1 MVDELPGESMP
12 DGIEVDDAAA
22 YFGVTESSDMV
33 HTLMDMERIEAM
45 EKFFEVLSDVV
56 LLPGEFDF
64 TAASERIQ
72 CEGGEIYYLVAG
84 HLGIMA
90 IPDPLLNYIGLPD
103 SSGSLSGASH
113 SIGAD
118 DLAKLTA
125 FADPMKILKLLA
137 VAYATGGKGE
147 VTRYLQG
154 LESFLAQPESNHD
167 SLIAIADE
175 LEAALDVAG
184 HALPVPTLAS
194 GTAASSSV
202 ALPPK
207 PSAPAAQSAPSS
219 EKPATAAPSVPLPSE
234 APVPLPAQAEPAQ
247 PKVELPP
254 VSAPTPV
261 EATVDTTNQKQVA
274 KATQDAFAGAFD
286 LGIGGEEAEAPAPV
300 EVPVAE
306 PVAEPVVEEE
316 PVSEPMAEPVVE
328 EEPVPEPIPEP
339 AIESVPEP
347 QPTPMAQPE
356 LTPLEMPISEEE
368 LFTSAAEHFIAA
380 DTDGSEQL
388 SIEELAIATGTSIEE
403 ATALHAEAD
412 TDGDGSVSLS
422 EFMASSSA
430 NKAAALPRPIAPVR
444 KPLNQTAQQAQPVPE
459 PTPQPDQQQQQDW
472 NQQQQAAQQQ
482 AAQQQQAWNQ
492 QQQQAW
498 NQQQPAQQQQGW
510 NQQQQSNHQW
520 NQPHPT
526 MPSVQPTIR
535 SGVMCRGCGIG
546 LDPYWRFCPI
556 CGTQNAPQG
565 SQ

>member
-33 HTLMDMERIEAM
+33 HTLMDMERTEAM

-90 IPDPLLNYIGLPD
+90 MPDPLLNYIGLPD

-113 SIGAD
+113 SMSAD
-118 DLAKLTA
+118 DLAILTA

-167 SLIAIADE
+167 SLLAIAGE

-184 HALPVPTLAS
+184 HAMPVPTLAS
-194 GTAASSSV
+194 GTAASSTV

-207 PSAPAAQSAPSS
+207 PSAPAANSTPVE
-219 EKPATAAPSVPLPSE
+219 EKPVQAAPSVPLPSEAPVPLPSE

-247 PKVELPP
+247 PKVELPS
-254 VSAPTPV
+254 VSTPTPV
-261 EATVDTTNQKQVA
+261 EATVDTTNDKQVA
-274 KATQDAFAGAFD
+274 KATHDAFAGAFD
-286 LGIGGEEAEAPAPV
+286 LGLGEEEAEAAA
-300 EVPVAE
+300 PVAE
-306 PVAEPVVEEE
+306 PAIEEEPTPEHLPDPVVQPVVENVVES
-316 PVSEPMAEPVVE
+316 VSE
-328 EEPVPEPIPEP
+328 PEP
-339 AIESVPEP
+339 AIAPV
-347 QPTPMAQPE
+347 AQPE

-388 SIEELAIATGTSIEE
+388 SIEELAVATGTSIEE
-403 ATALHAEAD
+403 ATMLHAEAD

-422 EFMASSSA
+422 EFMSSSSA
-430 NKAAALPRPIAPVR
+430 TKAATLPRPVAPVR
-444 KPLNQTAQQAQPVPE
+444 KPLNQPAQQ
-459 PTPQPDQQQQQDW
+459 PTPQPTPQPTQQQQPEQPQQQDW
-472 NQQQQAAQQQ
+472 NQQQAAQ
-482 AAQQQQAWNQ
+482 QQQQAWNQ
-492 QQQQAW
+492 QQQQQAW
-498 NQQQPAQQQQGW
+498 NQQQPPQQQQGW
-510 NQQQQSNHQW
+510 NQQQQPTHQW

>member
-33 HTLMDMERIEAM
+33 HTLMDMDRTEAM

-84 HLGIMA
+84 HLGIMSM
-90 IPDPLLNYIGLPD
+90 PDPLLNYIGLPD
-103 SSGSLSGASH
+103 SSGSLSGASN
-113 SIGAD
+113 SMSAD

-137 VAYATGGKGE
+137 VAFATGGKGE

-167 SLIAIADE
+167 SLLAIADE

-207 PSAPAAQSAPSS
+207 PSATAAKSAPVS
-219 EKPATAAPSVPLPSE
+219 EKPTKAAPSVPLPSE
-234 APVPLPAQAEPAQ
+234 APVPLPNQAEPAQ

-254 VSAPTPV
+254 VSNLTPV
-261 EATVDTTNQKQVA
+261 EATVDTTNEKQVA

-286 LGIGGEEAEAPAPV
+286 LGMGEEEAEAAA
-300 EVPVAE
+300 PVAE
-306 PVAEPVVEEE
+306 PVAEPVVEE
-316 PVSEPMAEPVVE
+316 VLV
-328 EEPVPEPIPEP
+328 PEP
-339 AIESVPEP
+339 AIEPVPEP
-347 QPTPMAQPE
+347 QPTPVAQPE

-388 SIEELAIATGTSIEE
+388 SIEELAIATGTSVEE

-430 NKAAALPRPIAPVR
+430 DKAAALPRPVAPIR
-444 KPLNQTAQQAQPVPE
+444 KPLNQPAQQEQPVQE

-492 QQQQAW
+492 QQQQQQAW
-498 NQQQPAQQQQGW
+498 NQQQQQPAQQQQGW

-546 LDPYWRFCPI
+546 LDPFWRFCPI